1 MLYQPV
7 ICSMKKNEA
16 ESEEWE
22 AGTGCGDFS
31 RVVQRGIAREGMG
44 VSAAHTRKD
53 HSRQREE
60 RSTWNNQGHDG
71 QCG

>member
-1 MLYQPV
+1 VIYQPV

-16 ESEEWE
+16 ENEEWE

-44 VSAAHTRKD
+44 ASPAHTRKKTTLG
-53 HSRQREE
+53 REKSKCKCPDAGVYTE
-60 RSTWNNQGHDG
+60 
-71 QCG
+71 